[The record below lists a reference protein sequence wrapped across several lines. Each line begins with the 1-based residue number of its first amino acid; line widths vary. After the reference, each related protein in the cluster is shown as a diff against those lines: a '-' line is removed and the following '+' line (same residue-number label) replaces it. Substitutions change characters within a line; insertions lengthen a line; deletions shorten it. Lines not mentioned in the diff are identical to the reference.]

1 VPDVQQKRSG
11 FVVLQA
17 MQGKTRCLIKGE
29 WMRVKTM
36 DYHERLIEIYQRGED
51 MTIEITYTERQ
62 QADELSRMENVLNRM
77 AYSKNEIGMRYE
89 GHEEA
94 AMALTHV
101 RYLIHEL
108 KLRRCTDGEGHVSHE
123 FFADSCTRCGSSL

>member
-1 VPDVQQKRSG
+1 MIKR
-11 FVVLQA
+11 FLDWLFEDPAYVFDE
-17 MQGKTRCLIKGE
+17 KTFQEVFGSDKPA
-29 WMRVKTM
+29 
-36 DYHERLIEIYQRGED
+36 

-62 QADELSRMENVLNRM
+62 QADELSRMENVLQRM
-77 AYSKNEIGMRYE
+77 AYSKNESGMRYE